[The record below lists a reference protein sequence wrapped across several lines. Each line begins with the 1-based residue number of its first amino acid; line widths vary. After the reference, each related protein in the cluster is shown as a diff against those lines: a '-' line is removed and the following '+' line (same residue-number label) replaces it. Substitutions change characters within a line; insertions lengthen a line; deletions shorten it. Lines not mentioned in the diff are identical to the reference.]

1 MKSIIVDI
9 LQQNQLKELHEASS
23 KIQGP
28 EHSPSLSRADIYL
41 AAIYGRNFG
50 FCRDSAETDGEF
62 ERGSQTVAGRAPPT
76 YLADCTKATFLRRAR
91 ARYRLKHPGEWD
103 MAMAEKRQPLPV
115 DS

>member
-41 AAIYGRNFG
+41 AAIYGRNFS
-50 FCRDSAETDGEF
+50 FCRDSAEAHGEF

-76 YLADCTKATFLRRAR
+76 YLA
-91 ARYRLKHPGEWD
+91 RLHQGYLSPSCSCSLSIETH
-103 MAMAEKRQPLPV
+103 R
-115 DS
+115 